1 MKKILLIISGF
12 FIFFSFLS
20 SVSVFASCSYDGDI
34 KSSIDGCFSNSKLV
48 KAEGNLKT
56 DENGFQEQI
65 IDWTN
70 RVAFYLGIAAV
81 FAIVLSGAQLALS
94 TGHDEKIR
102 LAKTTFIWSI
112 AGFLLII
119 FAATIITVIVRLFYS
134 I

>member
-1 MKKILLIISGF
+1 MDL
-12 FIFFSFLS
+12 
-20 SVSVFASCSYDGDI
+20 
-34 KSSIDGCFSNSKLV
+34 FSNSKLV
-48 KAEGNLKT
+48 KAEWNLKT
-56 DENGFQEQI
+56 DENWFQEQI

-70 RVAFYLGIAAV
+70 RVAFYLWIAAV

-112 AGFLLII
+112 AWFLLII